1 MQLPRT
7 TNLSDGGR
15 TARWRN
21 RTAEKVLLAG
31 RSTLPARPKVSPE
44 RHFLCGALTRI
55 YALLGHVRLLILILQ
70 RLAILSL
77 GAIGIWLIVNV
88 FQWVDGELPSVLA
101 LVATYAVA
109 AYVILPYFVRMGL
122 MVLRHQ
128 HVPSFTITG
137 DGLPGDPVNLGLV
150 GTFDELRAAF
160 AKAGW
165 HEADPLALS
174 TSWGMVKA
182 FVLNSSYPTAPFST
196 LYLFGRGQDIGFQ
209 KAIGNSPRKRH
220 HVRFWAK
227 CLTEAE
233 TVDEVFWHGTH
244 RPDTREP
251 VLWVGAATKDT
262 GFSLTRLTFQIT
274 HATDS
279 DTNAE
284 RDLIMA
290 ELSRHGTIGVID
302 LYEAGEEIEAGTVN
316 HYVTDGII
324 AIAPLVAEA
333 GPRAT

>member
-1 MQLPRT
+1 
-7 TNLSDGGR
+7 
-15 TARWRN
+15 
-21 RTAEKVLLAG
+21 
-31 RSTLPARPKVSPE
+31 
-44 RHFLCGALTRI
+44 
-55 YALLGHVRLLILILQ
+55 VRVAILVLQ

-77 GAIGIWLIVNV
+77 GAVGIWLIVNV

-101 LVATYAVA
+101 LAATYGVA
-109 AYVILPYFVRMGL
+109 AYVILPYTVRMGL
-122 MVLRHQ
+122 MVIRHQ

-137 DGLPGDPVNLGLV
+137 DGLPGDPVNLALV

-165 HEADPLALS
+165 HEADPLSLS
-174 TSWGMVKA
+174 SSWGMVKA
-182 FVLNSSYPTAPFST
+182 FIFNAPYPKAPFST

-233 TVDEVFWHGTH
+233 TVDDVFWHGTH
-244 RPDTREP
+244 RPDTRER
-251 VLWVGAATKDT
+251 VLWVGAGTKDT
-262 GFSLTRLTFQIT
+262 GFSLTRLTFKIT

-284 RDLIMA
+284 RDFIMA
-290 ELSRHGTIGVID
+290 ELSRSGAIGVVD
-302 LYEAGEEIEAGTVN
+302 MYEAGEEIEAGTVN

-324 AIAPLVAEA
+324 AVAPLKVETSRQAA
-333 GPRAT
+333 

>member
-1 MQLPRT
+1 
-7 TNLSDGGR
+7 
-15 TARWRN
+15 
-21 RTAEKVLLAG
+21 V
-31 RSTLPARPKVSPE
+31 
-44 RHFLCGALTRI
+44 
-55 YALLGHVRLLILILQ
+55 ILILQ

-77 GAIGIWLIVNV
+77 GAVGIWLIVNV

-101 LVATYAVA
+101 LAATYGLA
-109 AYVILPYFVRMGL
+109 AYVILPYIVRMGL

-137 DGLPGDPVNLGLV
+137 DGLPGDPVNLALV

-165 HEADPLALS
+165 HEADPLTLS
-174 TSWGMVKA
+174 SSWGMVRA
-182 FVLNSSYPTAPFST
+182 FVLNTPYPKAPFST

-209 KAIGNSPRKRH
+209 KPIGKSPRKRH

-233 TVDEVFWHGTH
+233 TVDDVFWHGTN
-244 RPDTREP
+244 RPDTRER
-251 VLWVGAATKDT
+251 VLWVGAGTKDT

-279 DTNAE
+279 DTMAE
-284 RDLIMA
+284 RDFIMA
-290 ELSRHGTIGVID
+290 ELARNGTIGTVD
-302 LYEAGEEIEAGTVN
+302 LYDAGEELAAGTVN

-324 AIAPLVAEA
+324 AVAPLLTAPVREA
-333 GPRAT
+333 G

>member
-1 MQLPRT
+1 MR
-7 TNLSDGGR
+7 
-15 TARWRN
+15 
-21 RTAEKVLLAG
+21 LA
-31 RSTLPARPKVSPE
+31 
-44 RHFLCGALTRI
+44 
-55 YALLGHVRLLILILQ
+55 ILILQ

-77 GAIGIWLIVNV
+77 GAVGIWLIVNV

-101 LVATYAVA
+101 LAATYGLA
-109 AYVILPYFVRMGL
+109 AYVILPYIVRMGL

-137 DGLPGDPVNLGLV
+137 DGLPGDPVNLALV

-165 HEADPLALS
+165 HEADPLTLS
-174 TSWGMVKA
+174 SSWGMVRA
-182 FVLNSSYPTAPFST
+182 FILNTPYPKAPFST

-209 KAIGNSPRKRH
+209 KPIGKSPRKRH

-233 TVDEVFWHGTH
+233 TVDDVFWHGTN
-244 RPDTREP
+244 RPDTRER
-251 VLWVGAATKDT
+251 VLWVGAGTKDT

-279 DTNAE
+279 DTMAE
-284 RDLIMA
+284 RDFIMA
-290 ELSRHGTIGVID
+290 ELARNGTIGMVD
-302 LYEAGEEIEAGTVN
+302 LYDAGEELASGTVN

-324 AIAPLVAEA
+324 AVAPLLTPPAREA
-333 GPRAT
+333 G

>member
-1 MQLPRT
+1 M
-7 TNLSDGGR
+7 
-15 TARWRN
+15 
-21 RTAEKVLLAG
+21 V
-31 RSTLPARPKVSPE
+31 
-44 RHFLCGALTRI
+44 
-55 YALLGHVRLLILILQ
+55 ILILQ
-70 RLAILSL
+70 RVAIFAL
-77 GAIGIWLIVNV
+77 GAVGIWLIINV

-101 LVATYAVA
+101 LVATYAIA
-109 AYVILPYFVRMGL
+109 AYVILPYIVRMGL

-150 GTFDELRAAF
+150 GNFDDLRAAF

-165 HEADPLALS
+165 HEADPLSLS
-174 TSWGMVKA
+174 SSWRMVRA
-182 FVLNSSYPTAPFST
+182 FVFATPYPKAPFST

-209 KAIGNSPRKRH
+209 KAIGKSPRKRH

-233 TVDEVFWHGTH
+233 TVDDLFWHGTN

-262 GFSLTRLTFQIT
+262 GFSLTRLTFKIT
-274 HATDS
+274 HATDA

-290 ELSRHGTIGVID
+290 ELARCRAIGGVH
-302 LYEAGEEIEAGTVN
+302 LYEAGEEIAAGTVN

-324 AIAPLVAEA
+324 AVAPLIADCGTPVAEP
-333 GPRAT
+333 PRRMGAMRVS

>member
-1 MQLPRT
+1 M
-7 TNLSDGGR
+7 
-15 TARWRN
+15 
-21 RTAEKVLLAG
+21 
-31 RSTLPARPKVSPE
+31 
-44 RHFLCGALTRI
+44 
-55 YALLGHVRLLILILQ
+55 RLLILILQ
-70 RLAILSL
+70 RTAILSL
-77 GAIGIWLIVNV
+77 GAVGIWLIVNV

-109 AYVILPYFVRMGL
+109 AYVILPYIVRMGL
-122 MVLRHQ
+122 MVIRHQ

-137 DGLPGDPVNLGLV
+137 DGLPGDPINLALV
-150 GTFDELRAAF
+150 GTFDELRTAF

-165 HEADPLALS
+165 HEADPLTLS
-174 TSWGMVKA
+174 SSWGMVKA
-182 FVLNSSYPTAPFST
+182 FVFDTPYPKAPFST
-196 LYLFGRGQDIGFQ
+196 LYLFGRDQDIGFQ

-244 RPDTREP
+244 RPDTCER
-251 VLWVGAATKDT
+251 VLWVGAGTKDT

-274 HATDS
+274 HATDA

-284 RDLIMA
+284 RDFIMA
-290 ELSRHGTIGVID
+290 ELSRHSAIGVVD
-302 LYEAGEEIEAGTVN
+302 MYEAGEELEAGTVN

-324 AIAPLVAEA
+324 AMAPLKAEEDQ
-333 GPRAT
+333 RAA